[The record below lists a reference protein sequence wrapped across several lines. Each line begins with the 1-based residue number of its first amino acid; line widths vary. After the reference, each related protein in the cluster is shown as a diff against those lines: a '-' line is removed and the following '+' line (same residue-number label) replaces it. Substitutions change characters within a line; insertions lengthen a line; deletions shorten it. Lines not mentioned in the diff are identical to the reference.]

1 MEGVGSRIGRASS
14 RYGPS
19 ATANVFNGPVRK
31 WRKKWVYVPP
41 PPTANQSSNS
51 QSNGHR
57 HGGGRS
63 NNMSATTSNGNDNG
77 CRLLLCRW
85 TPLAGGGGGEG
96 DGSSAVDEQPP
107 KRRYRYTPIA
117 ALEERKKGAKS
128 VDVEGKESDGNE
140 VSKDGDDEDEPMKEE
155 EDDEEEEEEEEAQ
168 ETGGTL
174 DLGLGLKGQSGQSKH
189 KDEPPAEKA
198 NPGRVWAFG

>member
-31 WRKKWVYVPP
+31 WRKKWVHVSPP
-41 PPTANQSSNS
+41 PAANHSSHS

-57 HGGGRS
+57 HGGGRGS
-63 NNMSATTSNGNDNG
+63 ISATASNGSDNG
-77 CRLLLCRW
+77 SRLLLCRW
-85 TPLAGGGGGEG
+85 TPLAGSGEG
-96 DGSSAVDEQPP
+96 DGSSAAEEPP

-117 ALEERKKGAKS
+117 AVEERKKAAKS
-128 VDVEGKESDGNE
+128 VDVGGNE
-140 VSKDGDDEDEPMKEE
+140 SEENELMASKDGEPGDDKPIK
-155 EDDEEEEEEEEAQ
+155 DEENQ
-168 ETGGTL
+168 DRETGTL
-174 DLGLGLKGQSGQSKH
+174 DLGLGLKGQSSESESPSQNKN
-189 KDEPPAEKA
+189 EPTEKA